1 MWERMRFL
9 RERSGREMQKRR
21 QELQET
27 VCNYIAACRHFF
39 DFCPKRTDG
48 RFTDL
53 VGVPDHGA
61 YRMSG
66 RIRVVEEN

>member
-1 MWERMRFL
+1 M
-9 RERSGREMQKRR
+9 
-21 QELQET
+21 QET